1 MSKPALVTLP
11 AALALSVLL
20 SACATAP
27 ALRGPE
33 TTGLAAGDDSSVY
46 GLYLAGAAA
55 MDDGSTRLAAG
66 YLDAAA
72 RRAPEAGELKSQA
85 FAAALLSGEIE
96 QAAALAPAVAAGSD
110 GSGLALGQL
119 TRAVE
124 ALSKGRDREAYD
136 DLSPSTMGVHWAA
149 GALLRPWAAAGA
161 GDV

>member
-33 TTGLAAGDDSSVY
+33 TTDVAAGDDSSVC

-55 MDDGSTRLAAG
+55 MDDGSTRLAAS
-66 YLDAAA
+66 YLDAAS
-72 RRAPEAGELKSQA
+72 RRAPAAGELKSQA

-96 QAAALAPAVAAGSD
+96 RAAALAPPASGPD
-110 GSGLALGQL
+110 GSAHALGQL

-124 ALSKGRDREAYD
+124 ALSKAQARDAYD

-149 GALLRPWAAAGA
+149 AALLRPWA
-161 GDV
+161 